1 MEEHQPET
9 PKILEELSR
18 SNTAKPASRQQ
29 STARKRFIVVLGIF
43 SVIVVG
49 VALLGYQQWML
60 QSHLASLSQ
69 QNEQLT
75 STLAAQDSEIET
87 LRATHEAAAQTVAVV
102 DDTAMR
108 ELEATLNSEI
118 TRLRQQLATVQQQQS
133 TASTEINLE
142 WKILEAEYLLEIAN
156 QKLQLESDP
165 AAAIGLLEGADEALV
180 ASGSGGAFAVRQA
193 IAADLQLLRDIPVT
207 DREDTY
213 LRLEALVSQVEQIDL
228 LDSMRENFQS
238 RRDTGSNPVSETPA
252 TDGLFAASLEF
263 LGSIFIWRKWDDV
276 PVTMLAPGQ
285 DTQIKQNLRLL
296 LEQAKLA
303 LMMRDDPLY
312 HRSLESSAD
321 WIQHFAAPDSVTGQN
336 LLTAINA
343 LLALNIDPP
352 LPSLDR
358 SLLAIHQLTASEN

>member
-312 HRSLESSAD
+312 HRSLENCAD